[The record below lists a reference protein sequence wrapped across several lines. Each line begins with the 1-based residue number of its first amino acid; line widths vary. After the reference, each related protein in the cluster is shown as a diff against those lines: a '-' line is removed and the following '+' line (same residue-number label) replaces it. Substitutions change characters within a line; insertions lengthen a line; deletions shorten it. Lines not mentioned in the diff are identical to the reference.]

1 MSGAFSMFDERE
13 WEEKRQA
20 LVKNLVREGYLR
32 SKEVIAAVSKVRR
45 HRFVPLF
52 QRMASYEDH
61 PLPIGNDQT
70 ISAPHMVSIMA
81 EKLDLKKG
89 QTVLEVGGGSG
100 YHAAVIAEV
109 VGKRGHVFTLEIIPE
124 LAERAA
130 KVLEEEGYGDTV
142 TGMTGD
148 GPQGLPEHAPY
159 DRIFVACA
167 APDVPPPLVQQLK
180 DGGRMLVPVDT
191 GMGYQDLMLVTR
203 VGGKVT
209 VKSEGG
215 CVFVPLRGKF
225 GF

>member
-1 MSGAFSMFDERE
+1 MFEETD
-13 WEEKRQA
+13 WEKKRLA
-20 LVKNLVREGYLR
+20 LVKNLVHEGYLR
-32 SKEVIAAVSKVRR
+32 TKEVIAAVSKVRR

-81 EKLDLKKG
+81 EKLDLQKG
-89 QTVLEVGGGSG
+89 QKVLEVGGGSG

-109 VGKRGHVFTLEIIPE
+109 VGKKGHVYTLEIIPQ
-124 LAERAA
+124 LAECAE
-130 KVLEEEGYGDTV
+130 KVLKEEGYGDTV
-142 TGMTGD
+142 TVLNCD
-148 GPQGLPEHAPY
+148 GSQGLPEHAPY

-180 DGGRMLVPVDT
+180 DGGRMLIPVDT
-191 GMGYQDLMLVTR
+191 GLGYQDLMLVTR
-203 VGGKVT
+203 ERGEVKI
-209 VKSEGG
+209 KSEGG

>member
-1 MSGAFSMFDERE
+1 MFEEAD
-13 WEEKRQA
+13 WEMKRQA

-45 HRFVPLF
+45 HKFVPLF

-61 PLPIGNDQT
+61 PLSIGNDQT

-89 QTVLEVGGGSG
+89 QKVLEVGGGSG

-109 VGKRGHVFTLEIIPE
+109 VGKKGHVYTLEIIPQ
-124 LAERAA
+124 LADGAA
-130 KVLEEEGYGDTV
+130 KVLEEEGYADTV
-142 TGMTGD
+142 TVITGD
-148 GPQGLPEHAPY
+148 GSQGLPEHAPY

-167 APDVPPPLVQQLK
+167 APDIPPPLVEQLK

-191 GMGYQDLMLVTR
+191 GLGYQDLMLVTR
-203 VGGKVT
+203 CGAEIKT
-209 VKSEGG
+209 KSEGG